1 MHKVG
6 LALVLQ
12 QKHDAA
18 KRCDRLEVESFLK
31 ISSVNEVLRTWRTT
45 GSEINVAITSV
56 ARHTKGL

>member
-6 LALVLQ
+6 LALLLH

-31 ISSVNEVLRTWRTT
+31 ISSVNDVLRTWRTT
-45 GSEINVAITSV
+45 GSEIKVAITSV